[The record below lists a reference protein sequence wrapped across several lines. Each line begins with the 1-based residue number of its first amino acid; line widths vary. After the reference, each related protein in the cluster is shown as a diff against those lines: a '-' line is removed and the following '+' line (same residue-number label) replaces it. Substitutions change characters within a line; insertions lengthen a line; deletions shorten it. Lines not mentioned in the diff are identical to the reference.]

1 MNFRWPQ
8 CVANNLRTLIPNAS
22 QEALHLMKDMML
34 WNPQKRPSASQVYTE
49 KLEFPLMYGLPLLN
63 AKNNFKT
70 LTILTMKT
78 ILACTKNERKLL
90 L

>member
-1 MNFRWPQ
+1 MLNYIQKLQNCPRFLKKVLYQQEEWDEGYKLAAAMNFRWPQ

-49 KLEFPLMYGLPLLN
+49 KLN
-63 AKNNFKT
+63 SH
-70 LTILTMKT
+70 
-78 ILACTKNERKLL
+78 
-90 L
+90 